1 MMLTIHIEYLTG
13 YAVATNFA
21 DRNRAEWPPHPARV
35 FMAMGAAYFE
45 TGEDGAECDALKWLE
60 KQGDPVI
67 FASSHASERTIVSH
81 FVPVNDVADPFVT
94 KKGKVVPQSHIPGT
108 KIGRIRQERLFPRV
122 RPDRPVVG
130 FRWEADPDVH
140 TRAALEQLCAKVTRV
155 GHSSSLVWM
164 WVADDDH
171 VDPILDAFHADPGAS
186 TYRLRRITE
195 GSLDEL
201 RDRFRAADQA
211 EFDRLSDIKSTTKGK
226 AKIEAANEL
235 TKRFN
240 GVRPQPVRPEFRL
253 ASSYRVIVPDSML
266 RSVWDDQL
274 IVYGL
279 QPHDTQFARLDI
291 VASSR
296 VAQSLR
302 DAAMSVLRERAN
314 IPECLSGHAPDGSSS
329 QQPHAAFVALPFVA
343 ARHADGHLMGAAVA
357 MPRTASGRER
367 QHILGAIAGVERLT
381 LSKLGAW
388 RLVPVDELGYRSA
401 LDERNWTAAPRGAME
416 WASVTPIA
424 FDAHAK
430 SKDRSDYLAEVAE
443 MIAVACERVGLPRP
457 IQIAPSHVSAH
468 EGAPTAREF
477 LRLQRKD
484 GSERRHLHARIWF
497 DRPVVGPVLLGAGR
511 YRGYGL
517 MRPVLE

>member
-1 MMLTIHIEYLTG
+1 MLTIHIEYLTG
-13 YAVATNFA
+13 YAVATDFA

-35 FMAMGAAYFE
+35 FMAMAAAYFE
-45 TGEDGAECDALKWLE
+45 TGEDNAERDALKWLE

-67 FASSHASERTIVSH
+67 FASLVKMQEQRTVVTHYVPPNDDGSLTASVPLPKLRSGKERS
-81 FVPVNDVADPFVT
+81 
-94 KKGKVVPQSHIPGT
+94 
-108 KIGRIRQERLFPRV
+108 FPRV
-122 RPDRPVVG
+122 CPDRPVVG
-130 FRWEADPDVH
+130 FRWEADPDAL
-140 TRAALEQLCAKVTRV
+140 TRAALKQLCGKVTRI

-164 WVADDDH
+164 WVVDDDH
-171 VDPILDAFHADPGAS
+171 VDPTLDRFEADPTAS
-186 TYRLRRITE
+186 AYRLRRITE

-211 EFDRLSDIKSTTKGK
+211 EFDRLSDIISTAKGK
-226 AKIEAANEL
+226 GKIATVNEL
-235 TKRFN
+235 TERFN

-253 ASSYRVIVPDSML
+253 ASSYRVIVPDSTL

-279 QPHDTQFARLDI
+279 QPYDTQFSRLDI
-291 VASSR
+291 VASPR
-296 VAQSLR
+296 VTQCLR
-302 DAAMSVLRERAN
+302 DAAMSVLRERAA
-314 IPECLSGHAPDGSSS
+314 IPESLSGHALDGSPS
-329 QQPHAAFVALPFVA
+329 QQPHASFVALPFVA

-357 MPRTASGRER
+357 MPRSASRQER
-367 QHILGAIAGVERLT
+367 QRILGAIAGVERLT
-381 LSKLGAW
+381 LGKLGVW

-401 LDERNWTAAPRGAME
+401 LDERNWTAAPLGAME

-430 SKDRSDYLAEVAE
+430 SKDRSEYLVEVAE
-443 MIAVACERVGLPRP
+443 MIAAACERVGLPRP

-477 LRLQRKD
+477 PRLQRKD
-484 GSERRHLHARIWF
+484 GSERRHLHARLWF

-517 MRPVLE
+517 MRPVLEWGR